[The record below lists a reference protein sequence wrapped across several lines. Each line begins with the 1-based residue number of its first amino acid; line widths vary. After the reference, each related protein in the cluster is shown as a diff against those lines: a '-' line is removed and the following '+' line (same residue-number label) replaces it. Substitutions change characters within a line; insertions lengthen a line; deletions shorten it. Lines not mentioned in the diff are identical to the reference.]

1 MKLAILITVGALAG
15 LAAFHAWRV
24 GMPADRFTETFS
36 GPRVLSAQTPSGDP
50 EMATATFAAGCFW
63 HVQLTFDNVPGVLN
77 TTVGYTGGH
86 TVNPTYEQ
94 VCTHTTGHAEA
105 VRVQYDPSKVSYE
118 DLLKVFWASHDPT
131 TPNRQG
137 PDVGS
142 NYRSAIFYHTP
153 EQRDAALKMKAELEA
168 SGKYSAPIVTEIAPA
183 GPFYIAEDYH
193 QHYLDKQGMASCP
206 VSRPLVGGF

>member
-1 MKLAILITVGALAG
+1 MKLAILVTVGVLAG
-15 LAAFHAWRV
+15 LAAFHAYQTHI
-24 GMPADRFTETFS
+24 PA
-36 GPRVLSAQTPSGDP
+36 PRVLSAQPVVKDGDTD
-50 EMATATFAAGCFW
+50 MAIATFAAGCFW
-63 HVQLTFDNVPGVLN
+63 HVQATFDNVPGVID

-105 VRVQYDPSKVSYE
+105 VRVEYDPTKVSYD
-118 DLLKVFWASHDPT
+118 DLLRVFWASHDPT

-168 SGKYSAPIVTEIAPA
+168 SGKFGAPIVTEITAA
-183 GPFYIAEDYH
+183 GPFYVAEDYH
-193 QHYLDKQGMASCP
+193 QRYLARQGLAACP
-206 VSRPLVGGF
+206 TGR